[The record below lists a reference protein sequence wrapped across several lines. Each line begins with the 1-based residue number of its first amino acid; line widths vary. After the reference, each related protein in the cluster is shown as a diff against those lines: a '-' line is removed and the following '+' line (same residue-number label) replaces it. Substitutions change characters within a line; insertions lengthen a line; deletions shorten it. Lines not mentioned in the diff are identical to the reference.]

1 MPQPGFKRVVVLA
14 PLLCCAF
21 AVAVGSVVGGV
32 PAGAAAPDQVTSPV
46 AAQDSIELFELHPE
60 LRIELAAAE
69 PQVIDPI
76 EVRFDERGRM
86 WVVEMHD
93 YPNGPAEGER
103 GTSLVKM
110 LEDRDGDGYFE
121 TATTLIED
129 LLFATGLQPW
139 QGGAIVTLAG
149 EVIYAKDTTG
159 DGRADV
165 KETWFT
171 GFPEDNP
178 QLGANHPR
186 LGLDNHVYIANGLR
200 GGTIKRP
207 DQADD
212 EAVSISGMDFR
223 FDPHTKEFT
232 AVTGNGQFGLALDEF
247 GNRFICSNRHPL
259 DHVVLEDAAVRR
271 NPLAAISTSMQVV
284 ATHGEG
290 SRVFPIATSW
300 TTSNLHAGQ
309 FTAACGIQII
319 TGNALPAEFYG
330 NSLTCDPTAHIVHRE
345 VLEPTGPTFTSH
357 PAREGVEMLASRDAW
372 FSPVNTE
379 IGPNGALY
387 VVDMY
392 RAVIE
397 HPEWVPDEL
406 KERADLRYG
415 DDRGRIYRVV
425 ARGHEPTNEVN
436 DLGEKTSAELVA
448 VLDEPNSWRR
458 ATAARLLLERQHRDV
473 QAALEQL
480 VRTGTHSQ
488 ARLRALWLL
497 HGLQILDSA
506 IVAVGLDDADPRVRR
521 QALQLSD
528 MTFNPADKSEPAPS
542 AWVQLA
548 HDPDS
553 GVRFQAALNLARV
566 GDPTNASALSYIALE
581 GGGDSWSIR
590 AVRLGAGERADLV
603 LKETLSDLEAN
614 RSGFNSGVAADLL
627 YQLAEQAGKNNAIER
642 LGPVFSE
649 VLAMNDEPSAIDWQL
664 GTLRGLAAG
673 LSRHGQGLTEYVDGL
688 GDPATSKQLQHL
700 FAGARSVVTASQVDS
715 ATLGQSLRF
724 LAHDPQAVPTLLALA
739 TEADVPKTRRQAIGV
754 LASSAQNETWA
765 ILLDS
770 LPDQLPSARGAII
783 AGTISRTERV
793 TLLLDRIEGEEILA
807 AEISR
812 AHADALRK
820 HDNDQIRERVQA
832 LLGDPI
838 AADRQQVL
846 ADYQSVLQL
855 EADPHKGRAV
865 FAKHCAT
872 CHRFGEQ
879 GVNVGPDISDT
890 RSKSTEYLLT
900 AIVQPNQAIDANFF
914 GYSVIT
920 TDGRVLSGILASETA
935 NAITLRQP
943 EGRNVTIGRDEI
955 DELRSS
961 GLSLMPVGLERDIPQ
976 QAMAD
981 LISFLQNWRYL
992 DGSIPIPIGGD

>member
-1 MPQPGFKRVVVLA
+1 
-14 PLLCCAF
+14 
-21 AVAVGSVVGGV
+21 
-32 PAGAAAPDQVTSPV
+32 
-46 AAQDSIELFELHPE
+46 
-60 LRIELAAAE
+60 
-69 PQVIDPI
+69 
-76 EVRFDERGRM
+76 
-86 WVVEMHD
+86 
-93 YPNGPAEGER
+93 
-103 GTSLVKM
+103 
-110 LEDRDGDGYFE
+110 
-121 TATTLIED
+121 
-129 LLFATGLQPW
+129 
-139 QGGAIVTLAG
+139 
-149 EVIYAKDTTG
+149 
-159 DGRADV
+159 
-165 KETWFT
+165 
-171 GFPEDNP
+171 
-178 QLGANHPR
+178 
-186 LGLDNHVYIANGLR
+186 
-200 GGTIKRP
+200 
-207 DQADD
+207 
-212 EAVSISGMDFR
+212 
-223 FDPHTKEFT
+223 
-232 AVTGNGQFGLALDEF
+232 
-247 GNRFICSNRHPL
+247 
-259 DHVVLEDAAVRR
+259 
-271 NPLAAISTSMQVV
+271 
-284 ATHGEG
+284 
-290 SRVFPIATSW
+290 
-300 TTSNLHAGQ
+300 
-309 FTAACGIQII
+309 
-319 TGNALPAEFYG
+319 
-330 NSLTCDPTAHIVHRE
+330 
-345 VLEPTGPTFTSH
+345 
-357 PAREGVEMLASRDAW
+357 
-372 FSPVNTE
+372 
-379 IGPNGALY
+379 
-387 VVDMY
+387 
-392 RAVIE
+392 
-397 HPEWVPDEL
+397 
-406 KERADLRYG
+406 
-415 DDRGRIYRVV
+415 
-425 ARGHEPTNEVN
+425 
-436 DLGEKTSAELVA
+436 
-448 VLDEPNSWRR
+448 
-458 ATAARLLLERQHRDV
+458 
-473 QAALEQL
+473 
-480 VRTGTHSQ
+480 
-488 ARLRALWLL
+488 
-497 HGLQILDSA
+497 
-506 IVAVGLDDADPRVRR
+506 
-521 QALQLSD
+521 
-528 MTFNPADKSEPAPS
+528 
-542 AWVQLA
+542 
-548 HDPDS
+548 
-553 GVRFQAALNLARV
+553 
-566 GDPTNASALSYIALE
+566 
-581 GGGDSWSIR
+581 
-590 AVRLGAGERADLV
+590 
-603 LKETLSDLEAN
+603 
-614 RSGFNSGVAADLL
+614 
-627 YQLAEQAGKNNAIER
+627 
-642 LGPVFSE
+642 
-649 VLAMNDEPSAIDWQL
+649 MNDEPSAIDWQL

-673 LSRHGQGLTEYVDGL
+673 LSRHGQGLTEYVDSL

-770 LPDQLPSARGAII
+770 LPDQLPSAREAII

-793 TLLLDRIEGEEILA
+793 TLLLDRIEGGEILA